1 MKLYHIA
8 FLAASAIT
16 VASPAAAIKMRARS
30 TEAALALSLL
40 MSGTL
45 IQAQDPKAIGGSS
58 SIAIKTTSDDPVA
71 VTVESPKRRNPSQTL
86 IDHDAATASIVSS
99 GPFSKVIKNLKIRGT
114 GIRNTPFATAD
125 VWAYNHYAYTGTF
138 DRPCGTDENG
148 VWIWDV
154 RNKKKVKFVG
164 IITSPN
170 GSRASD
176 VKVAAMNSGDILVHS
191 NEDCDSGNVPPYVP
205 GRGGFEIYN
214 VNDPTNPVHLAS
226 VQTDDVNAFLRDNFT
241 STDLGVYNVFPFTQG
256 SKDYVAAVVN
266 SDFGNFQIFDITDQR
281 NPSLAGYWGAEQ
293 LNQTE
298 VTDWASLD
306 DEAMSQ

>member
-1 MKLYHIA
+1 M
-8 FLAASAIT
+8 
-16 VASPAAAIKMRARS
+16 
-30 TEAALALSLL
+30 
-40 MSGTL
+40 
-45 IQAQDPKAIGGSS
+45 
-58 SIAIKTTSDDPVA
+58 
-71 VTVESPKRRNPSQTL
+71 
-86 IDHDAATASIVSS
+86 SS
-99 GPFSKVIKNLKIRGT
+99 GPFAKVTKNLKIRGT

-125 VWAYNHYAYTGTF
+125 VWAYNRYAYTGTF
-138 DRPCGTDENG
+138 DRSCGTDESG

-164 IITSPN
+164 IITSPI

-191 NEDCDSGNVPPYVP
+191 NQDCDGGNVPPYVP

-214 VNDPTNPVHLAS
+214 ANDPTNPVHLAS

-241 STDLGVYNVFPFTQG
+241 LTDLGVNNVFLFTKG
-256 SKDYVAAVVN
+256 IKDYVAAVVN
-266 SDFGNFQIFDITDQR
+266 SDFGNFQIFDITNPR
-281 NPSLAGYWGAEQ
+281 NPSLVGYWGAEQ

-306 DEAMSQ
+306 DEAIINEARAYLNDGYGDDGDRFLRDITITADGKHAYVSSDLVIIIILYYSFCSYVLCIVSMPRWVLSYP